1 MLGGVQCHVG
11 HFFLGLSARVPR
23 GHEELFCGVRLR
35 HAPRQGMLTPSST
48 DQQDVDL
55 PGIGESAKM
64 NEFLGFVSGEKGEQ
78 VNWRDTQNVI

>member
-1 MLGGVQCHVG
+1 
-11 HFFLGLSARVPR
+11 
-23 GHEELFCGVRLR
+23 
-35 HAPRQGMLTPSST
+35 MLTPSST